1 MAVERENL
9 IRLRVAT
16 LHAGRSSRHAR
27 DRDTDLGLR
36 AAGWLPRVK
45 KSTKGEGHE
54 RRYFYGLAWAV
65 CLAQPTLW
73 LLWAVVPEGR
83 QGDLVKLCT
92 FLAVLV
98 FIGWL
103 SFWGKMPR
111 TRRIVP
117 GELAVSD

>member
-1 MAVERENL
+1 MYEVAYFPIAITIWMLGAV
-9 IRLRVAT
+9 
-16 LHAGRSSRHAR
+16 
-27 DRDTDLGLR
+27 
-36 AAGWLPRVK
+36 GWLPRVK
-45 KSTKGEGHE
+45 KSTTGEGHE
-54 RRYFYGLAWAV
+54 RRFFYGSAWAV

-92 FLAVLV
+92 FFAVLV

-117 GELAVSD
+117 GELALSD